1 LFPRQTSR
9 ISGVQDD
16 FDKHVTNQQ
25 NQRDI
30 LAMNAS
36 EQAHLD
42 EKPASGWACVA
53 LGVGFVAFL
62 GVLIVAVRFLAG

>member
-1 LFPRQTSR
+1 
-9 ISGVQDD
+9 
-16 FDKHVTNQQ
+16 
-25 NQRDI
+25 
-30 LAMNAS
+30 MNAS